1 MAKLAASSFIA
12 GLLGVSVAHAG
23 NLPCT
28 LMVLDSTDR
37 TYLNKVLE
45 FTDLN
50 SAADFFGSKIE
61 TDVARRFFAAPPGGS
76 CSQQTIKYLRFPITS
91 ARAHLYG
98 GNLESSLSG
107 LKGSGLVQ
115 VTSQGYTWIS
125 RNDVLSNTLSTNK
138 TNLAT
143 AINGL
148 KNSNLP
154 TVAVFYGSLAPT
166 SCNFVGYLSYIN
178 LNVTNNGS
186 CVNGPPLGSQICD
199 ATFTG
204 NDNGSSCSGGQITSN
219 QQNMINSLAYR
230 NNNTSRNPASLPNI
244 ETYAMFVQQASPVT
258 TNNTNL
264 TAYYEVLTISQMSSG
279 TISVGQQIQDGN
291 AVSSNTCVIWS
302 NISGSGNGSTWLISC
317 ENPIEVQENEKMS
330 TTPCSLEV
338 IPSNIAGV
346 NAHLELSSNNYCPF
360 PTTSLGY
367 LTDVSPGTVAAQLQ
381 LTSTSSGSYASS
393 PGEIVTNIAN
403 AMTAVVALDSSFDAY
418 TTDYATKDTS
428 RTNYAGGPIMPYGAL
443 PDFLAWT
450 NSQPNQ
456 SPAYNNGWK

>member
-1 MAKLAASSFIA
+1 
-12 GLLGVSVAHAG
+12 
-23 NLPCT
+23 
-28 LMVLDSTDR
+28 
-37 TYLNKVLE
+37 
-45 FTDLN
+45 
-50 SAADFFGSKIE
+50 
-61 TDVARRFFAAPPGGS
+61 
-76 CSQQTIKYLRFPITS
+76 
-91 ARAHLYG
+91 
-98 GNLESSLSG
+98 
-107 LKGSGLVQ
+107 
-115 VTSQGYTWIS
+115 
-125 RNDVLSNTLSTNK
+125 
-138 TNLAT
+138 
-143 AINGL
+143 
-148 KNSNLP
+148 
-154 TVAVFYGSLAPT
+154 
-166 SCNFVGYLSYIN
+166 
-178 LNVTNNGS
+178 
-186 CVNGPPLGSQICD
+186 
-199 ATFTG
+199 
-204 NDNGSSCSGGQITSN
+204 
-219 QQNMINSLAYR
+219 
-230 NNNTSRNPASLPNI
+230 
-244 ETYAMFVQQASPVT
+244 MFVQQASPVT

-279 TISVGQQIQDGN
+279 TISVGQQIQDSN

-302 NISGSGNGSTWLISC
+302 NIAGSGNGSTWLISC

-367 LTDVSPGTVAAQLQ
+367 LTDVSPGTVAEQLQ

-418 TTDYATKDTS
+418 TTDYVTKDTS
-428 RTNYAGGPIMPYGAL
+428 PTNYAGGPIMPYGAL